1 MSKRVLIALHRY
13 EIGGAET
20 QAFYLGCHLKQQ
32 GFDVIFSAFGSELGQ
47 GFDRFE
53 QEGFSCI
60 RWGFQEKLILDPPR
74 GLLGGLRR
82 YRFLLKLFQKVRALK
97 VDAIIPF
104 TYPPNLIFCSYFSL
118 MGAKTCLWNQ
128 RDEGRFFLG
137 NIGEIRALKLAS
149 AIVSNSREGMGFLQ
163 NHTSRKITLIKN
175 AVDLKKFSRVAPD
188 YKSNRVVMI
197 GNIHGFKDHLTL
209 LEAWKIVL
217 VNFPNLK
224 LALAGRNGSAYPEL
238 LDFVRSQGIEESV
251 DFIGGVNDIPKMLK
265 SCILAVFSS
274 ENEGVPNGVLEPMA
288 STFSVVATDIM
299 GCREAL
305 GDDYPFL
312 VQPKDPIDF
321 ADKICQLIRSEE
333 LMRSLGKANQERI
346 IKNFSI
352 EKMGESY
359 IKLLDV

>member
-13 EIGGAET
+13 EIGGAEI
-20 QAFYLGCHLKQQ
+20 QAFYLGCYLKQK
-32 GFDVIFSAFGSELGQ
+32 GFDVMVSAFGSELGR
-47 GFDRFE
+47 GFDQFE

-60 RWGFQEKLILDPPR
+60 RWGFQEKLILNPIS
-74 GLLGGLRR
+74 GLMGGYRR
-82 YRFLLKLFQKVRALK
+82 YKFLLKLILRVRALK
-97 VDAIIPF
+97 VDTIIPF
-104 TYPPNLIFCSYFSL
+104 TYPPNLIFCNFFSI
-118 MGAKTCLWNQ
+118 MGAKTCFWNQ

-137 NIGEIRALKLAS
+137 NSKEIRALKLAS
-149 AIVSNSREGMGFLQ
+149 AIVSNSEEGTGFLQ
-163 NHTSRKITLIKN
+163 KYTSRKITLINN
-175 AVDLKKFSRVAPD
+175 AVDLKKFSEVTPD

-217 VNFPNLK
+217 VNCPNLK
-224 LALAGRNGSAYPEL
+224 LVLAGRKGSIYHEL
-238 LDFVRSQGIEESV
+238 LDFVLSQGIENSV
-251 DFIGGVNDIPKMLK
+251 EFIGDINHIPKMLK
-265 SCILAVFSS
+265 SCVLAVFSS

-288 STFSVVATDIM
+288 SSFSVVATDIS

-321 ADKICQLIRSEE
+321 ADKICQLIKNEE

-346 IKNFSI
+346 RKNFST
-352 EKMGESY
+352 EKMGDSY